1 MLNLR
6 SHLLCFDSKYMK
18 INKYNSLVF
27 AMLFGFGF
35 SGHAQSKQW
44 TLEECVRYALDNNIT
59 IKLSE
64 LDVKNADIDKKD
76 AFGKYLPSVNGNASH
91 SWNIGL
97 NQDVTTGVLRNQ
109 TTQYSSVGV
118 SAGVDIYKGLQN
130 QNAYRRSKLSIIAS
144 QYQLLKMQEDIS
156 LNVANAFLQILSYK
170 EELKVK
176 KEQLTIDE
184 KRLARSEEMVNA
196 GTIPRGDLYDL
207 KATIA
212 TDQQGIT
219 VSENNL
225 LISKLSLA
233 QLLQLKEFADFDV
246 VDDTNAKDENNIMA
260 QSPIDIYNKAKETR
274 TELKLAQTNLEIA
287 EKNVA
292 IAKGAYQPTLSAF
305 YNFNTRAS
313 YSDVVRGAVPNTAN
327 PTSQIGFVEGTNQA
341 VLQNNFTP
349 VLGGPAPI
357 FDQFSDNKGQSF
369 GFQLSVPIFNG
380 FAVRNNVER
389 NKVSLEKSKIDLE
402 QKSLDLQRNVYTA
415 FTNAKGA
422 LNTFES
428 STVTLEARQQAYNYA
443 KEKYDVGLMN
453 SFDFTQAQTLLTNAQ
468 SDVIRTKYDYIFK
481 IKILEFYFGI
491 PIVPIIKK

>member
-1 MLNLR
+1 
-6 SHLLCFDSKYMK
+6 MK

-27 AMLFGFGF
+27 AMLFGFGLA
-35 SGHAQSKQW
+35 GHAQTKQW

-64 LDVKNADIDKKD
+64 LDVKTATIDKRG
-76 AFGKYLPSVNGNASH
+76 ALGSYLPTVNGNASH

-97 NQDVTTGVLRNQ
+97 NVNPVTNIATTQ
-109 TTQYSSVGV
+109 TTQYSSLGV
-118 SAGVDIYKGLQN
+118 NANVDIYKGLQN
-130 QNAYRRSKLSIIAS
+130 QNAYRRASLSIIAS
-144 QYQLLKMQEDIS
+144 KYQLLKMQEDIS
-156 LNVANAFLQILSYK
+156 LNVANAFLQILSNK
-170 EELKVK
+170 EDLKIK
-176 KEQLTIDE
+176 KEQLAIDE
-184 KRLARSEEMVNA
+184 KRYSRSEEMVNA
-196 GTIPRGDLYDL
+196 GTIPRGDLFDL
-207 KATIA
+207 KATVA
-212 TDQQGIT
+212 TDKQNIT

-246 VDDTNAKDENNIMA
+246 IDDTNAKDENNIMA
-260 QSPIDIYNKAKETR
+260 QNPIDIYNKAKETR

-292 IAKGAYQPTLSAF
+292 IAKGAYQPTLRGF
-305 YNFNTRAS
+305 YQFSTSAS
-313 YSDVVRGAVPNTAN
+313 YSDRIIGADPVTNEPIYAAPN
-327 PTSQIGFVEGTNQA
+327 
-341 VLQNNFTP
+341 P
-349 VLGGPAPI
+349 V
-357 FDQFSDNKGQSF
+357 FDQFSDNKGHNF

-380 FAVRNNVER
+380 FSVKNNVER

-415 FTNAKGA
+415 FTDAKGA
-422 LNTFES
+422 LNTYES
-428 STVTLEARQQAYNYA
+428 STITLEARQQAYNYA

-468 SDVIRTKYDYIFK
+468 SDVIRTKYDYMFK

-491 PIVPIIKK
+491 PIVPIITK

>member
-1 MLNLR
+1 
-6 SHLLCFDSKYMK
+6 MK

-27 AMLFGFGF
+27 AMLFGFGL
-35 SGHAQSKQW
+35 SGQAQTKQW

-64 LDVKNADIDKKD
+64 LDVKTADIDKRG
-76 AFGKYLPSVNGNASH
+76 ALGSYLPTVNGNASH

-97 NQDVTTGVLRNQ
+97 NVNPVTNIATTQ
-109 TTQYSSVGV
+109 TTQYSSLGV
-118 SAGVDIYKGLQN
+118 NANVDIYKGLQN
-130 QNAYRRSKLSIIAS
+130 QNAYRRASLSIVAS
-144 QYQLLKMQEDIS
+144 KYQLLKMQEDIS
-156 LNVANAFLQILSYK
+156 LNVANAFLQILSNK
-170 EELKVK
+170 ENLKVRI
-176 KEQLTIDE
+176 EQLAIDE

-196 GTIPRGDLYDL
+196 GTIPRGDLFDL
-207 KATIA
+207 KATVA
-212 TDQQGIT
+212 TDKQNIT

-260 QSPIDIYNKAKETR
+260 QSPIDIYNKAKEIR

-287 EKNVA
+287 EKNVS
-292 IAKGAYQPTLSAF
+292 IARGAYQPTLRGF
-305 YNFNTRAS
+305 YSFSTSAS
-313 YSDVVRGAVPNTAN
+313 YSDRLIGTDPAGN
-327 PTSQIGFVEGTNQA
+327 PIFAGPK
-341 VLQNNFTP
+341 P
-349 VLGGPAPI
+349 VL
-357 FDQFSDNKGQSF
+357 DQFSDNKGHNF

-380 FAVRNNVER
+380 FSARNNVER

-415 FTNAKGA
+415 FTDAKGA
-422 LNTFES
+422 LNSYES
-428 STVTLEARQQAYNYA
+428 ATVSLEARQQAYNYA

-468 SDVIRTKYDYIFK
+468 SDVIRTKYDYMFK

-491 PIVPIIKK
+491 PIVPVITK

>member
-1 MLNLR
+1 
-6 SHLLCFDSKYMK
+6 MK

-27 AMLFGFGF
+27 AILFGFGLT
-35 SGHAQSKQW
+35 AQAQTKQW

-76 AFGKYLPSVNGNASH
+76 AFGNYLPSVNGNASH

-97 NQDVTTGVLRNQ
+97 NQDVTTGLLRNQ
-109 TTQYSSVGV
+109 TTQYSSVGLN
-118 SAGVDIYKGLQN
+118 AGIDIYKGLQI
-130 QNAYRRSKLSIIAS
+130 QNTYRRTKLSIIAS
-144 QYQLLKMQEDIS
+144 QFQLLKMQEDIS

-176 KEQLTIDE
+176 KEQLSIDE
-184 KRLARSEEMVNA
+184 KRFKRSEEMVNA

-212 TDQQGIT
+212 TDQQAIT

-246 VDDTNAKDENNIMA
+246 IDDTNAKDENNIMA

-292 IAKGAYQPTLSAF
+292 IAKGAYQPTLSGF
-305 YNFNTRAS
+305 YGFNTRAS
-313 YSDVVRGAVPNTAN
+313 YSDKVVGVDGNGN
-327 PTSQIGFVEGTNQA
+327 PILAGPD
-341 VLQNNFTP
+341 P
-349 VLGGPAPI
+349 V
-357 FDQFSDNKGQSF
+357 FQQFSDNKGHNF
-369 GFQLSVPIFNG
+369 GFQLNVPIFNG

-422 LNTFES
+422 LNTYES

-491 PIVPIIKK
+491 PIVPIISK

>member
-27 AMLFGFGF
+27 AMLFGFGL

-76 AFGKYLPSVNGNASH
+76 AFGKYLPSVSGNASH

-97 NQDVTTGVLRNQ
+97 NQDVTTGLLRNQ
-109 TTQYSSVGV
+109 TTQYSSVGLN
-118 SAGVDIYKGLQN
+118 AGVDIYKGLQN
-130 QNAYRRSKLSIIAS
+130 QNTYRRAKLSIIAS

-287 EKNVA
+287 KKNVA
-292 IAKGAYQPTLSAF
+292 IAKGAYQPRLSGF
-305 YNFNTRAS
+305 YGFNTRAS
-313 YSDVVRGAVPNTAN
+313 YSDQVKFDAN
-327 PTSQIGFVEGTNQA
+327 NQPYT
-341 VLQNNFTP
+341 V
-349 VLGGPAPI
+349 GPAPV
-357 FDQFSDNKGQSF
+357 FQQFSDNKGHNF
-369 GFQLSVPIFNG
+369 GFQLDVPIFNG
-380 FAVRNNVER
+380 FSVRNNVER

>member
-1 MLNLR
+1 
-6 SHLLCFDSKYMK
+6 MK
-18 INKYNSLVF
+18 INKINSLVF
-27 AMLFGFGF
+27 AMLFGFGL
-35 SGHAQSKQW
+35 SGQAQTKQW

-59 IKLSE
+59 IKVSE
-64 LDVKNADIDKKD
+64 LDVQNAEINKKD
-76 AFGKYLPSVNGNASH
+76 AFGRYLPSVNGNASH

-109 TTQYSSVGV
+109 TTQYSSVGLN
-118 SAGVDIYKGLQN
+118 AGVDIYRGLQN
-130 QNAYRRSKLSIIAS
+130 QNTYRRTKLAIIAS

-156 LNVANAFLQILSYK
+156 LNVANAFLQILGYK
-170 EELKVK
+170 EDLKIK
-176 KEQLTIDE
+176 TEQLAIDE
-184 KRLARSEEMVNA
+184 KRLKRSEEMVNA

-212 TDQQGIT
+212 TDKQNIA

-260 QSPIDIYNKAKETR
+260 QSPTDIYNKAKETR

-292 IAKGAYQPTLSAF
+292 IAKGAFQPTLTGF
-305 YNFNTRAS
+305 YGFNTRAS
-313 YSDVVRGAVPNTAN
+313 YSDQVKLDAN
-327 PTSQIGFVEGTNQA
+327 NQPY
-341 VLQNNFTP
+341 TT
-349 VLGGPAPI
+349 GPDPI
-357 FDQFSDNKGQSF
+357 FQQFSDNKGHNF
-369 GFQLSVPIFNG
+369 GFQLNVPVFNG
-380 FAVRNNVER
+380 FSVRNNVER

-422 LNTFES
+422 LNTYEAA
-428 STVTLEARQQAYNYA
+428 TVTLEARQQAYNYA

-468 SDVIRTKYDYIFK
+468 SEVIRTKYDYIFK

-491 PIVPIIKK
+491 PIVPIPAK

>member
-1 MLNLR
+1 
-6 SHLLCFDSKYMK
+6 MK
-18 INKYNSLVF
+18 INKYNSFLF
-27 AMLFGFGF
+27 AMLFGFGL
-35 SGHAQSKQW
+35 SSNAQSKQW
-44 TLEECVRYALDNNIT
+44 TLEECVRYALENNIT
-59 IKLSE
+59 IKQSE
-64 LDVKNADIDKKD
+64 LDLKNAAIDKKS
-76 AFGKYLPSVNGNASH
+76 ALGNFLPSVNANASH
-91 SWNIGL
+91 SWNVGL
-97 NQDVTTGVLRNQ
+97 NQNITTGLLENQ
-109 TTQYSSVGV
+109 TTQYSSIGASV
-118 SAGVDIYKGLQN
+118 GVDIYRGLQN
-130 QNAYRRSKLSIIAS
+130 QNTMRKAKLSIISS

-156 LNVANAFLQILSYK
+156 LNVASAFLQILSNK
-170 EELKVK
+170 EDLKVK

-184 KRLARSEEMVNA
+184 KRLARSEEMVSA

-207 KATIA
+207 KATVA
-212 TDQQGIT
+212 TDKQNIA

-246 VDDTNAKDENNIMA
+246 VDDTNVKDENNILA
-260 QSPIDIYNKAKETR
+260 QSPVEIYNKARETR

-287 EKNVA
+287 EKNVT

-313 YSDVVRGAVPNTAN
+313 YSDVITGSTLNTAN
-327 PTSQIGFVEGTNQA
+327 PTSQIGFVQGTNQA
-341 VLQNNFTP
+341 VLQNNYSP
-349 VLGGPAPI
+349 VLGGAAPI
-357 FDQFSDNKGQSF
+357 FDQFNDNKGQSF
-369 GFQLSVPIFNG
+369 GLQLSVPIFNG

-389 NKVSLEKSKIDLE
+389 SKVSLEKSKIDLE

-415 FTNAKGA
+415 FTDAKAA
-422 LNTFES
+422 LNTYEA

-468 SDVIRTKYDYIFK
+468 SDVIRTKYDYMFK

-491 PIVPIIKK
+491 PIVPIITK

>member
-1 MLNLR
+1 
-6 SHLLCFDSKYMK
+6 MK

-27 AMLFGFGF
+27 ALLCGLTL
-35 SGHAQSKQW
+35 SAQTQPKQW

-64 LDVKNADIDKKD
+64 LDVKNAVIDKRG
-76 AFGKYLPSVNGNASH
+76 ALGNFLPSVNANASH

-97 NQDVTTGVLRNQ
+97 NQNITTGLLQNS
-109 TTQYSSVGV
+109 TTQYSSIGASVGV
-118 SAGVDIYKGLQN
+118 DLYKGLQN
-130 QNAYRRSKLSIIAS
+130 QNTLRRTKLAIIAS
-144 QYQLLKMQEDIS
+144 QYQLTKMQEDIS
-156 LNVANAFLQILSYK
+156 LNVANAFLEILFNK
-170 EELKVK
+170 ENLKVK
-176 KEQLTIDE
+176 KEQLAIDQ

-207 KATIA
+207 KATAA
-212 TDQQGIT
+212 TDQQAII
-219 VSENNL
+219 VAENSV

-246 VDDTNAKDENNIMA
+246 IDNTDVKDENNIMA

-287 EKNVA
+287 ERNVI

-313 YSDVVRGAVPNTAN
+313 YSDIITGSTLNTAN
-327 PTSQIGFVEGTNQA
+327 PTRQIGYVEGTNQA
-341 VLQNNFTP
+341 VLEPNYSPT
-349 VLGGPAPI
+349 LGGPAPI
-357 FDQFSDNKGQSF
+357 LDQFNDNKGQSF
-369 GFQLSVPIFNG
+369 GLQLSVPIFNG
-380 FAVRNNVER
+380 FSVRNNVER
-389 NKVSLEKSKIDLE
+389 SKVSLEKSKIDLE

-415 FTNAKGA
+415 FTDAKGA
-422 LNTFES
+422 LNAYES

-468 SDVIRTKYDYIFK
+468 SEVIRTKYDYMFK

-491 PIVPIIKK
+491 PIVPIITK

>member
-1 MLNLR
+1 
-6 SHLLCFDSKYMK
+6 MK
-18 INKYNSLVF
+18 INKYNSFVF
-27 AMLFGFGF
+27 ALLFGLGL
-35 SGHAQSKQW
+35 SGNAQSKKW
-44 TLEECVRYALDNNIT
+44 TLEECVRYALENNIS

-64 LDVKNADIDKKD
+64 LDVKNAAIDKRG
-76 AFGKYLPSVNGNASH
+76 ALGSYLPSVNGNASH

-97 NQDVTTGVLRNQ
+97 NQDVTTGLLRNQ
-109 TTQYSSVGV
+109 TTQYSSVGL

-130 QNAYRRSKLSIIAS
+130 QNAYRRAKLSIVAS

-156 LNVANAFLQILSYK
+156 LNVASAFLQILSNK
-170 EELKVK
+170 EDLKVK
-176 KEQLTIDE
+176 KEQLAIDE
-184 KRLARSEEMVNA
+184 KRFARSEEMVNA
-196 GTIPRGDLYDL
+196 GTIPRGDLFDL
-207 KATIA
+207 KATVA
-212 TDQQGIT
+212 TDKQNIA
-219 VSENNL
+219 VAENNL

-246 VDDTNAKDENNIMA
+246 VDDTNVKDENNILA
-260 QSPIDIYNKAKETR
+260 QTPTEIYEKARETR

-313 YSDVVRGAVPNTAN
+313 YSDVIKGTIPNTLN
-327 PTSQIGFVEGTNQA
+327 PTSQIGFVEGTNQS
-341 VLQNNFTP
+341 VLQNNFSP
-349 VLGGPAPI
+349 VLGKADPV
-357 FDQFSDNKGQSF
+357 FDQFNDNKGQSF

-380 FAVRNNVER
+380 FSVKNNVER
-389 NKVSLEKSKIDLE
+389 NKVTLEKSKIDLE

-415 FTNAKGA
+415 FTDARAA
-422 LNTFES
+422 LNTYEA

-468 SDVIRTKYDYIFK
+468 SDVIRTKYDYMFK
-481 IKILEFYFGI
+481 IKILEFYFDI
-491 PIVPIIKK
+491 PIVPIITK

>member
-1 MLNLR
+1 
-6 SHLLCFDSKYMK
+6 MK
-18 INKYNSLVF
+18 INKYNSLVI
-27 AMLFGFGF
+27 ALLFGFGLA
-35 SGHAQSKQW
+35 GQAQTKKW
-44 TLEECVRYALDNNIT
+44 TLEECVRYALENNIT
-59 IKLSE
+59 IKQSE
-64 LDVKNADIDKKD
+64 LDLKNASIDKK
-76 AFGKYLPSVNGNASH
+76 AALGNYLPSVNGNASH

-97 NQDVTTGVLRNQ
+97 NQDVTTGILRNQ
-109 TTQYSSVGV
+109 TTQYSSVGL

-130 QNAYRRSKLSIIAS
+130 QNTMRKAKLTIISS

-156 LNVANAFLQILSYK
+156 LNVASAFLQILSNK
-170 EELKVK
+170 EDLKVK

-184 KRLARSEEMVNA
+184 KRYARSEEMVNA
-196 GTIPRGDLYDL
+196 GTIPRGDLFDL
-207 KATIA
+207 KATVA
-212 TDQQGIT
+212 TDKQNIA

-246 VDDTNAKDENNIMA
+246 ADDTNVADENNILA

-274 TELKLAQTNLEIA
+274 TELKLAQANLEIA

-292 IAKGAYQPTLSAF
+292 IAKGAFQPTLSAF

-313 YSDVVRGAVPNTAN
+313 YSDVIRGTTPNLAN
-327 PTSQIGFVEGTNQA
+327 PTSQIGYVQGTNQP
-341 VLQNNFTP
+341 VLQDNYTP
-349 VLGGPAPI
+349 VLGKADPI
-357 FDQFSDNKGQSF
+357 MDQFRDNKGQSF

-380 FAVRNNVER
+380 FSVRNNVER

-415 FTNAKGA
+415 FTDARGA
-422 LNTFES
+422 LNTYES
-428 STVTLEARQQAYNYA
+428 ATVTLEARQQAYNYA

-468 SDVIRTKYDYIFK
+468 SDVIRTKYDYMFK

-491 PIVPIIKK
+491 PIVPIITK

>member
-1 MLNLR
+1 
-6 SHLLCFDSKYMK
+6 MK
-18 INKYNSLVF
+18 INKYNSLAF
-27 AMLFGFGF
+27 AILFGFGL
-35 SGHAQSKQW
+35 SAQAQTKQW

-64 LDVKNADIDKKD
+64 LDVKNVDIDKKD
-76 AFGKYLPSVNGNASH
+76 AFGSYFPTVNGSASH
-91 SWNIGL
+91 SWNIGR
-97 NQDVTTGVLRNQ
+97 NVNPVTNLASTQ
-109 TTQYSSVGV
+109 TTQYTSLGVNSS
-118 SAGVDIYKGLQN
+118 VDIYKGLQN
-130 QNAYRRSKLSIIAS
+130 QNTYRRAKLSIIAS

-170 EELKVK
+170 EDLKVR
-176 KEQLTIDE
+176 KEQLSIDE
-184 KRLARSEEMVNA
+184 KRLKRSEEMVNA

-212 TDQQGIT
+212 TDQQAIT

-246 VDDTNAKDENNIMA
+246 IDDTNAKDENNIMA
-260 QSPIDIYNKAKETR
+260 KSPIDIYNKAKETR

-287 EKNVA
+287 EKNVT
-292 IAKGAYQPTLSAF
+292 IAKGAYQPRLSGF
-305 YNFNTRAS
+305 YSFRTNAS
-313 YSDVVRGAVPNTAN
+313 YSDVVTGIDPVTNE
-327 PTSQIGFVEGTNQA
+327 PTYA
-341 VLQNNFTP
+341 P
-349 VLGGPAPI
+349 PAPV
-357 FDQFSDNKGQSF
+357 FDQFSDNKGHSF
-369 GFQLSVPIFNG
+369 GLDLQIPIFNG
-380 FAVRNNVER
+380 FSVRNNVER
-389 NKVSLEKSKIDLE
+389 NKVNLEKSKIDLE

-422 LNTFES
+422 LNTYES

-491 PIVPIIKK
+491 PIVPIITK

>member
-1 MLNLR
+1 
-6 SHLLCFDSKYMK
+6 MK
-18 INKYNSLVF
+18 INKINSLVF
-27 AMLFGFGF
+27 AMLFGFGL
-35 SGHAQSKQW
+35 SGQAQTKQW

-59 IKLSE
+59 IKNSE
-64 LDVKNADIDKKD
+64 LDVQNAEINKKD
-76 AFGKYLPSVNGNASH
+76 AFGRYLPSVNGNASH

-97 NQDVTTGVLRNQ
+97 NQDVTTGILRNS
-109 TTQYSSVGV
+109 TTQYSSVGLT
-118 SAGVDIYKGLQN
+118 AGVDIYKGLQN
-130 QNAYRRSKLSIIAS
+130 QNTYRRTKLAIIAS
-144 QYQLLKMQEDIS
+144 QYQLLKMQEDVS
-156 LNVANAFLQILSYK
+156 LNVANAFLQILGYK
-170 EELKVK
+170 EDLKIK
-176 KEQLTIDE
+176 TEQLAIDE
-184 KRLARSEEMVNA
+184 KRLKRSEEMVSA
-196 GTIPRGDLYDL
+196 GTIPRGDLFDL

-212 TDQQGIT
+212 TDKQNIA

-292 IAKGAYQPTLSAF
+292 IAKGAFQPTLSAY

-313 YSDVVRGAVPNTAN
+313 YSDIITGRAIDPVN
-327 PTSQIGFVEGTNQA
+327 PTTQIGYVQGTNQ
-341 VLQNNFTP
+341 P
-349 VLGGPAPI
+349 VLTDNYTTMTGNAKPI
-357 FDQFSDNKGQSF
+357 FDQFNDNKGQSF
-369 GFQLSVPIFNG
+369 GLQLTVPIFNG
-380 FAVRNNVER
+380 FSVRNNVER

-422 LNTFES
+422 LNTYEAA
-428 STVTLEARQQAYNYA
+428 TVTLEARQQAYNYA

-468 SDVIRTKYDYIFK
+468 SEVIRTKYDYIFK

-491 PIVPIIKK
+491 PIVPIPAK